1 MEEIFVTSSE
11 TNPSVW
17 NRVVRVGLSICL
29 GIGAGLALGWLLAQS
44 EFMVYGRTITT
55 LSLLLGI
62 IAGVGVAVGLTGF
75 GKLSV
80 GLVADLV
87 GYVLLGMAGYALL
100 FGVIGLIIGGAVGWQ
115 IGVIAGAVV
124 GTAVGVYA
132 RLIKYRYRH
141 F

>member
-11 TNPSVW
+11 TTPSVW
-17 NRVVRVGLSICL
+17 SRVVRVALSIFL
-29 GIGAGLALGWLLAQS
+29 GIGAGLVLGWLLAQS
-44 EFMVYGRTITT
+44 EIMVYGRAITT

-62 IAGVGVAVGLTGF
+62 IAGVGVAVGLTRF
-75 GKLSV
+75 GKLSF
-80 GLVADLV
+80 GLVTGLV

-115 IGVIAGAVV
+115 IGVIVGAVV
-124 GTAVGVYA
+124 GTAVGDYA
-132 RLIKYRYRH
+132 CLIKYRYRH

>member
-1 MEEIFVTSSE
+1 MEETFVTSSE

-17 NRVVRVGLSICL
+17 NRVARVGLSLFL
-29 GIGAGLALGWLLAQS
+29 GIGAGLVLAWLLAQS
-44 EFMVYGRTITT
+44 EVMVYGRTVTT
-55 LSLLLGI
+55 LSLLLGL
-62 IAGVGVAVGLTGF
+62 IAGVGVAIGLTRF
-75 GKLSV
+75 GKLSF

-100 FGVIGLIIGGAVGWQ
+100 FGVLWLLIVGIAGWQ
-115 IGVIAGAVV
+115 IGVIAGAGV

-132 RLIKYRYRH
+132 CLIKYRYRH

>member
-11 TNPSVW
+11 TNPSIW
-17 NRVVRVGLSICL
+17 NRVVRVGLSIFL
-29 GIGAGLALGWLLAQS
+29 GIGAGLVLGWLLAQS
-44 EFMVYGRTITT
+44 EVMVYGRTITT

-62 IAGVGVAVGLTGF
+62 IAGVGVAVGLTRF

-80 GLVADLV
+80 GLVAGLV

-115 IGVIAGAVV
+115 IGVIVGAVV